1 MVISRPAV
9 TLLVVCLCTSL
20 GFAAAKPQAKAKL
33 AAAKARTATRATSAR
48 SKSGKVVAYRKPIPR
63 KPVAP
68 AAPASERIRLVQ
80 QALIEK
86 GYLSGMATGV
96 WSAESVDAL
105 KRFEASQNVKVD
117 GKIDSKMLIALGL
130 GPKYDNNL
138 SLPVPGGAGGGV
150 VAADQNYND
159 LQRN

>member
-9 TLLVVCLCTSL
+9 TLLVVCLCASF
-20 GFAAAKPQAKAKL
+20 GFAAAKPQAKARL
-33 AAAKARTATRATSAR
+33 AAAKARTATRATSTR

-68 AAPASERIRLVQ
+68 AAPASDRIRMVQ
-80 QALIEK
+80 QALIER
-86 GYLSGMATGV
+86 GYLAGQASGV
-96 WSAESVDAL
+96 WNAESVEAL
-105 KRFEASQNVKVD
+105 KRFEADQNTRVD

-138 SLPVPGGAGGGV
+138 NLPVPGGSGSGV
-150 VAADQNYND
+150 VAADQNFNEP
-159 LQRN
+159 QRN